1 MITPS
6 KKAAATNKCTS
17 VAGHFDDYTDT
28 LKQYGAHRRM
38 QHDQGFTGS
47 HLTPPSADYSL
58 RIAPVVARA
67 TFNKIMV
74 QNEPTLLA
82 VLMAIAMQQY
92 NTAKHHHR
100 VSTRSNSII

>member
-58 RIAPVVARA
+58 GIAPAVARA
-67 TFNKIMV
+67 TYNKKMV

-82 VLMAIAMQQY
+82 VLMAIAMQVPGFH
-92 NTAKHHHR
+92 KSH
-100 VSTRSNSII
+100 